1 MEVPKK
7 ARRSYNYSDC
17 GKQLKGVVYMD
28 NYNIDKVIWKDL
40 IGYEG
45 RYLIGSNGDIINSK
59 GLLMKQSLDSD
70 GYKLVS
76 LYNGK
81 KKTFRVHRL
90 VAENF
95 IRKIPKGMEVNHID
109 YNRANNH
116 VENLEIIS
124 HLENVNHSYD
134 RIANTSKNKRN
145 SKITVKEVREIRD
158 KYSTGGYTQV
168 ELAEMYGLKKS
179 AISDLLNGKSW
190 KI

>member
-1 MEVPKK
+1 
-7 ARRSYNYSDC
+7 
-17 GKQLKGVVYMD
+17 MD
-28 NYNIDKVIWKDL
+28 NYNIDNVIWKDL

-124 HLENVNHSYD
+124 HSENVNHSYD

-168 ELAEMYGLKKS
+168 ELAETYGLKKS